1 MQIAIEFPET
11 IGFELKTLSNA
22 NEFIV
27 QAVQK
32 ALEDS
37 RRKKE
42 LKQALAIMQQQAS
55 DNGLTATELEK
66 LLHD

>member
-11 IGFELKTLSNA
+11 IGFELKTLNNA
-22 NEFIV
+22 NEFII

-32 ALEDS
+32 ALEEN

-42 LKQALAIMQQQAS
+42 LKHAIAMMQQQAS
-55 DNGLTATELEK
+55 DKGLTATELEK